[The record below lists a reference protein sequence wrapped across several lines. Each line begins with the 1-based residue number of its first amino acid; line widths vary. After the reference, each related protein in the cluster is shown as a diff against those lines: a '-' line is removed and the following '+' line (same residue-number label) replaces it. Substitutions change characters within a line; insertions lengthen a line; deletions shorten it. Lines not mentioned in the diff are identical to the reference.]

1 MGNETV
7 TGTVDEKEGVLTVG
21 EGEAAVRY
29 VKEADLLAV
38 KGSKE
43 SAVEKAATDAKTAA
57 EAANTAAVKE
67 ATDALDTE
75 KNKLLQ
81 AEAKATGLQEQITKG
96 GVSEEELTR
105 LKGELET
112 AKTSGESLGTK
123 YLELKRDVIV
133 KTYGVP
139 KETVASKDLTA
150 LTVYE
155 EALIAVIGDKNLGNF
170 AAGGGGGGA
179 AALQGKSPMEL
190 AQEAYSQPPN
200 K

>member
-21 EGEAAVRY
+21 EGEAAIRY

-43 SAVEKAATDAKTAA
+43 SAVEKAAAEAKTAA
-57 EAANTAAVKE
+57 ETAHATAIKE
-67 ATDALDTE
+67 ATDAVDTE

-81 AEAKATGLQEQITKG
+81 AEAKVTGLQEQITKG

-105 LKGELET
+105 LKGELVT

-179 AALQGKSPMEL
+179 AALQGKSPQEL
-190 AQEAYSQPPN
+190 AQMAYEQS